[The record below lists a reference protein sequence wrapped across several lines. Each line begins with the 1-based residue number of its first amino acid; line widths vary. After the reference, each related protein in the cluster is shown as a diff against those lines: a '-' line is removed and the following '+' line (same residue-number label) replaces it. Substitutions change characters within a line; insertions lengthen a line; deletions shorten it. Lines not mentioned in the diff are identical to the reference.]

1 MRDIATIRPRA
12 RAAARNEKLQTSV
25 WFATG
30 PLGEFSVKTSVL
42 LLTLCVVA
50 GTVATWG
57 DDLLPAPAGA
67 PGPAAQSP
75 SADAPPAAAP
85 LTGAVQDALTEA
97 RAACAT
103 DIQNLC
109 AGVEPGGGRILAC
122 LKQHKAQVSD
132 PCRQAVAKALMH
144 RN

>member
-1 MRDIATIRPRA
+1 M
-12 RAAARNEKLQTSV
+12 
-25 WFATG
+25 
-30 PLGEFSVKTSVL
+30 KTSAL
-42 LLTLCVVA
+42 ILTLCVVA
-50 GTVATWG
+50 ATTATWG
-57 DDLLPAPAGA
+57 DDLMPAPADA
-67 PGPAAQSP
+67 QAPAAQSP
-75 SADAPPAAAP
+75 PPDAPPAAAP
-85 LTGAVQDALTEA
+85 PSGAVQDALSEA

-103 DIQNLC
+103 DVQNLC